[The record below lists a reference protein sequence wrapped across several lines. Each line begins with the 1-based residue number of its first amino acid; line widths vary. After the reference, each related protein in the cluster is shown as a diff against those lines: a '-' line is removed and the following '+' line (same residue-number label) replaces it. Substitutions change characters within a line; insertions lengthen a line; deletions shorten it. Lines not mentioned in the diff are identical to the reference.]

1 MKRDDVAALCARG
14 ALHLEHGR
22 IADSEACYLKAL
34 EVEPGYAEAHFKL
47 GNIFS
52 TRGQL
57 TEAEACYRRAIDI
70 APDYVKALYNLG
82 NTLRDLSRLAEAEA
96 SYRRAIEI
104 DPGYT
109 AAHNNL
115 GAMLMFQARH
125 GEAET
130 CFRSALGI
138 QPNDVVAMN
147 NLGLALKEQ
156 ERIDEAEES
165 YMRALA
171 IEPDNADVHN
181 NLGVAQRAQGRLAES
196 EASYRRSLE
205 SRPNFTDAHSNLLLG
220 MNYDPCC
227 SPADYVAEARRFGKS
242 ASSLVD
248 TPYSSW
254 ACTPHPKRLK
264 VGLVSGDL
272 RNHVVGNFLEG
283 VLCQLDPTHIELI
296 GYPTHHIEDSLTARI
311 RPCFSSWKP
320 IYGLSDKE
328 AANLIHS
335 DEVHILLDLSGHT
348 GHNRLPVFAWKPAPV
363 QASWLGYFA
372 TTGLAEIDYILADRT
387 GVPEDCQRFYTEAV
401 WYLPDTRMC
410 FSEPKFKIPVSSLP
424 ALGDGIITFGC
435 FQFLA
440 KLTDR
445 TLQVW
450 NTILERLPNAR
461 IRFQHGQ
468 LNSSSKKE
476 ELHRRLQKAGITP
489 DRVTIHGGLEYSMYL
504 EAYAD
509 VDFVLDTFPF
519 PGGAT
524 TCEALWMGVPTLTL
538 TGSTMIQN
546 QGASLLVA
554 AGLPEWIVGTEED
567 YIRKAVAFASDLESL
582 ASLRRRL
589 RQQVLASPLF
599 DSKRFAR
606 NLEDALWEMWQRRQ
620 RQLAGIELPARKA

>member
-1 MKRDDVAALCARG
+1 MKRDDVTTLCARG
-14 ALHLEHGR
+14 ALHLEQGR
-22 IADSEACYLKAL
+22 IDDSEACYLEAL
-34 EVEPGYAEAHFKL
+34 KIDPGYPEAHFKL
-47 GNIFS
+47 GNILF
-52 TRGQL
+52 TRRQL
-57 TEAEACYRRAIDI
+57 AEAEACYRRAIDI
-70 APDYVKALYNLG
+70 APDYVKAHYNLG

-96 SYRRAIEI
+96 SYRRAVEI

-115 GAMLMFQARH
+115 GAMLMYQARH

-130 CFRSALGI
+130 CFRSVLSS
-138 QPNDVVAMN
+138 QPIDVVAMN

-156 ERIDEAEES
+156 ERIDEAAAS
-165 YMRALA
+165 YMNALA
-171 IEPDNADVHN
+171 IEPDNADAHN
-181 NLGVAQRAQGRLAES
+181 NLGVVQRVQGRLVES
-196 EASYRRSLE
+196 EASYRRALE

-220 MNYDPCC
+220 LNYDPRHSTSYC
-227 SPADYVAEARRFGKS
+227 AEEARRFGKS
-242 ASSLVD
+242 VSSLAD
-248 TPYSSW
+248 KPYPSW

-272 RNHVVGNFLEG
+272 RFHVVGNFLEN
-283 VLCQLDPTHIELI
+283 VLCQLDQTRIELI
-296 GYPTHHIEDSLTARI
+296 GYPTYHVEDSLTARI

-320 IYGLSDKE
+320 IYGLSNKA

-335 DEVHILLDLSGHT
+335 DGAHILLDLSGHT
-348 GHNRLPVFAWKPAPV
+348 GHNRLPVFAWRPAPV

-372 TTGLAEIDYILADRT
+372 TTGLAEIDYVLADRT
-387 GVPEDCQRFYTEAV
+387 GVPEECQCNFTEEV
-401 WYLPDTRMC
+401 WYLPDTRLC
-410 FSEPKFKIPVSSLP
+410 FSEPKSKIAVSSLP
-424 ALGDGIITFGC
+424 ALGNGVITLGC

-450 NTILERLPNAR
+450 NTILTRLPNAR

-468 LNSSSKKE
+468 LNSSSKRE
-476 ELHRRLQKAGITP
+476 ELSRSLQGAGIAP
-489 DRVTIHGGLEYSMYL
+489 ERVTMHGGLEYSKYL
-504 EAYAD
+504 EAYAE

-538 TGSTMIQN
+538 SGSTMIQN

-554 AGLPEWIVGTEED
+554 AGLPEWIAGNEKD
-567 YIRKAVAFASDLESL
+567 YIRKAVAFAGDLESL
-582 ASLRRRL
+582 ANLRLRL

-599 DSKRFAR
+599 DAKRFAR
-606 NLEDALWEMWQRRQ
+606 NFEDALWEMWQRRQ
-620 RQLAGIELPARKA
+620 GQPAETERPDRKT